1 MDAQWFDRISTA
13 FATGSARRAL
23 VGGMAGA
30 TLAAVMTPA
39 IAGADRKSRKKR
51 KKKAQQRCQARVDQT
66 CQAQVGQ
73 CRGFLTQQCAAAQ
86 DPDACV
92 AQAEPCC
99 DFFATCN
106 TGSALSCLGGI
117 EIDSL
122 QN

>member
-1 MDAQWFDRISTA
+1 MDVQWFDRISTA
-13 FATGSARRAL
+13 FATGRARRAL
-23 VGGMAGA
+23 LNGMAGA

-51 KKKAQQRCQARVDQT
+51 KKKAQQKCETQVDQK

-73 CRGFLTQQCAAAQ
+73 CLAFLTQQCAPAQ

-92 AQAEPCC
+92 AEARPCC
-99 DFFATCN
+99 DFFATCDAR
-106 TGSALSCLGGI
+106 SALSCLGGI
-117 EIDSL
+117 QVESQ